1 MEDDT
6 ESFEEADAEEL
17 SFEEILSDWDSEEAE
32 ALLEDAE
39 EEVYDESVEE
49 TYEEEPD
56 EDEAEDILED
66 AEEEPI

>member
-39 EEVYDESVEE
+39 EEVYDES
-49 TYEEEPD
+49 
-56 EDEAEDILED
+56 
-66 AEEEPI
+66 